1 MATLTV
7 VDKAK
12 EIVVDGLTAESF
24 MAFKR
29 KCGKGCAVLVT
40 LDCGEE
46 ILVDSCKL
54 FRKLPQGAHYNAR
67 LLKRTTTIPEGVDA
81 ANHTVW
87 FEA

>member
-29 KCGKGCAVLVT
+29 KCGTRCGVLVT
-40 LDCGEE
+40 LDCGAE
-46 ILVDSCKL
+46 IFVDSCKL
-54 FRKLPQGAHYNAR
+54 FRKLPKGAHYNAR
-67 LLKRTTTIPEGVDA
+67 LLKRATRIPEGIDA
-81 ANHTVW
+81 KGQHVW
-87 FEA
+87 VEA